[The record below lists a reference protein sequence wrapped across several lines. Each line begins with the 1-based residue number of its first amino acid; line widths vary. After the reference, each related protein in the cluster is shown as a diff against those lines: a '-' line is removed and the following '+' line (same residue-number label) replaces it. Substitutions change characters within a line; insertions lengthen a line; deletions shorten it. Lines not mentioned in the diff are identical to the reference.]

1 MRGIDLDSFS
11 QHCGAIRLDDR
22 SRRCK
27 VSGVVA
33 RLRFV
38 VAIVLFFIVGNT
50 SLLSQQVSDRYAQI
64 PGDSLSIT
72 SIDFE
77 TIRNLKELEMVPW
90 EILAAFGKQ
99 ELGIDPMLISTIDFT
114 SGLPSLNG
122 PEFGVVIKTKA
133 PVDIAQLNG
142 RLFSDMTRAP
152 KNQNMKVRS
161 LNDAPAKVV
170 QLEPLTVM
178 VGSEGTLR
186 RMLAGKVQTSKTIE
200 LIGKSKYPVRSIT
213 AIEPLRP
220 IIEGALAD
228 ASGAIPPQF
237 LSDLQVVADELSYIQ
252 TESSV
257 GLSAE
262 VVLKLGA
269 RDKDSI
275 ERLVIS
281 LERLRKN
288 GLVFAEAMVN
298 QQIQNDRQMTPE
310 VKTAALQY
318 VQRMKGFLA
327 TADLWNVVGDEIVMD
342 GRVAYSVPTIGVLV
356 GLLLPAVQ
364 AAREAARRMSS
375 QNNMKQIMLAML
387 NHESAFKQ
395 FPARAT
401 RDADGKPLLSWRVKI
416 LPFLEENGLY
426 QEFHQDEPWDSEHNI
441 KLLERMPAVYKH
453 PSYVGAEGHT
463 VYLVPYQKGNVWTS
477 AKPQIR
483 NITDGTSNTIAC
495 FETNDEHAVPWSKPD
510 DIDLDQDDIFDFFR
524 FGVSNVGMFDGSVRA
539 IAPSIDPVVLKAMI
553 TSAGGEVVQ
562 LS

>member
-1 MRGIDLDSFS
+1 MSSRNLEAFP
-11 QHCGAIRLDDR
+11 QHRKAIRLSDF
-22 SRRCK
+22 
-27 VSGVVA
+27 VA

-38 VAIVLFFIVGNT
+38 AAMVFSLVVGNE
-50 SLLSQQVSDRYAQI
+50 SLHSQQVSDRYSQI
-64 PGDSLSIT
+64 PGDSLNVT

-77 TIRNLKELEMVPW
+77 TIRSLKDLEVVPW
-90 EILAAFGKQ
+90 EILSAFGKQ
-99 ELGIDPMLISTIDFT
+99 ELGIDPMLISTIDIT
-114 SGLPSLNG
+114 SGLPSING
-122 PEFGVVIKTKA
+122 PEFGIVIRTKE
-133 PVDIAQLNG
+133 PVDIAQLNA
-142 RLFSDMTRAP
+142 RLFSDMTRSP
-152 KNQNMKVRS
+152 KNQNMKMRS
-161 LNDAPAKVV
+161 MNEAPARVV
-170 QLEPLTVM
+170 QLEPLSVL

-186 RMLAGKVQTSKTIE
+186 RMLAGKAQSSKTIE
-200 LIGKSKYPVRSIT
+200 LISRSKYPVRSI
-213 AIEPLRP
+213 ANIEPLRP
-220 IIEGALAD
+220 ILEGALAD
-228 ASGAIPPQF
+228 AGNALPPQI
-237 LSDLQVVADELSYIQ
+237 LADLQVVAEELSYLQ
-252 TESSV
+252 TESTV

-269 RDKDSI
+269 KDKDSI
-275 ERLVIS
+275 EKLARA
-281 LERLRKN
+281 LERLRKD
-288 GLVFAEAMVN
+288 GLVLAEAMIN

-310 VKTAALQY
+310 LKTATLQY

-327 TADLWNVVGDEIVMD
+327 TADLWNIVGDEIVMD

-375 QNNMKQIMLAML
+375 QNNMKQIMLAMH

-395 FPARAT
+395 FPARAS

-416 LPFLEENGLY
+416 LPFIEQNGLY
-426 QEFHQDEPWDSEHNI
+426 QEFRQDEPWDSDHNI

-453 PSYVGAEGHT
+453 PSYVGPEGHT
-463 VYLVPYQKGNVWTS
+463 VYLVPYQKGSVWTS

-524 FGVSNVGMFDGSVRA
+524 FSVSNVGMFDGSVRA
-539 IAPSIDPVVLKAMI
+539 IAPSIDPVVLKAMM

-562 LS
+562 LP